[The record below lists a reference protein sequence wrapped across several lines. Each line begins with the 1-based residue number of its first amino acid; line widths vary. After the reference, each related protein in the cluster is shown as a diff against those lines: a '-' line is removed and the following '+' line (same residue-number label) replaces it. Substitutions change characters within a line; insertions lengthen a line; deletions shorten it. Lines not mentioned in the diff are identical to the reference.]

1 MNLYGFACGLG
12 LMSGR
17 KLNYYLTLKAPLLFC
32 WFFYAGALAAWVVFN
47 LLQLQHVS
55 FGFWVYVG
63 ACGASFFLRYHFK
76 LYLNELKKIRTFMLL
91 MSDS

>member
-1 MNLYGFACGLG
+1 
-12 LMSGR
+12 MSGR

-32 WFFYAGALAAWVVFN
+32 WFIYGGALGAWTIFN
-47 LLQLQHVS
+47 LLQFQHVS

-63 ACGASFFLRYHFK
+63 AAGTSFLLRYHFK